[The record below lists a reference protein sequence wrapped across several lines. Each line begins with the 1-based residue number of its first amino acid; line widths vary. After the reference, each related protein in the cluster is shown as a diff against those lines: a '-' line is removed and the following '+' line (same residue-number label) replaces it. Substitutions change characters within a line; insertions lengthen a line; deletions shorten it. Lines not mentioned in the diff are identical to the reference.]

1 MIFKF
6 SMNKLKKMILSIGYY
21 ENTVENQNKTT
32 RKAEWIVKR
41 NETDQMYSLRMQKM
55 YYKCTG

>member
-6 SMNKLKKMILSIGYY
+6 SMNKLKMILSIGYY

-32 RKAEWIVKR
+32 RKAEWVVKR
-41 NETDQMYSLRMQKM
+41 MRQIR
-55 YYKCTG
+55 CTA